1 LEFVADRNVPIEAIS
16 ARAGVAVSTVYAVFR
31 NKRGILQAI
40 RERWHQ
46 ESGQRDIYRQA
57 LEQSDPKRRLELAAY
72 ATRRQWEIGGA
83 MMAIYQAA
91 AAADPDAAA
100 ELSTA
105 LQGRRTFLTQ
115 FIDAMSGQLRLDL
128 SPKLGERS
136 VFHGAYIAIAG
147 VVDKHI
153 KSAERLNCCIDSVPG
168 LRFVRDIQRK
178 GPHPVAVPADKV
190 VELERIAGYRDN
202 AMAGVEGGLRKCSTQ
217 PARTTGNEPNLRSGV
232 HSLIVADRHGRL
244 DW

>member
-1 LEFVADRNVPIEAIS
+1 MEHVKGTLTHRQRQALATRQLIVDAACELFLEQGYLTTTIEAIS

-57 LEQSDPKRRLELAAY
+57 MEQQDPKRRLELAAY
-72 ATRRQWEIGGA
+72 ATRRQWESSSA

-105 LQGRRTFLTQ
+105 LQGRRSFLTQ
-115 FIDAMSGQLRLDL
+115 FIGGMSEQLRSDL
-128 SPKLGERS
+128 SPARAVTIFYTLTQPTI
-136 VFHGAYIAIAG
+136 YQDL
-147 VVDKHI
+147 VVEEGW
-153 KSAERLNCCIDSVPG
+153 SAEEYEIWLAETLQQQLLS
-168 LRFVRDIQRK
+168 
-178 GPHPVAVPADKV
+178 
-190 VELERIAGYRDN
+190 
-202 AMAGVEGGLRKCSTQ
+202 
-217 PARTTGNEPNLRSGV
+217 SGC
-232 HSLIVADRHGRL
+232 
-244 DW
+244 

>member
-1 LEFVADRNVPIEAIS
+1 MEKVKSTLTHRQRQALATRELIVDAACELFLAQGYMATTIEAIS

-40 RERWHQ
+40 RERWHR

-57 LEQSDPKRRLELAAY
+57 MEQSDPKRRLELAAY
-72 ATRRQWEIGGA
+72 ATRRQWETGGA

-115 FIDAMSGQLRLDL
+115 FISEMAEQLRSDL
-128 SPKLGERS
+128 SPAR
-136 VFHGAYIAIAG
+136 
-147 VVDKHI
+147 
-153 KSAERLNCCIDSVPG
+153 
-168 LRFVRDIQRK
+168 
-178 GPHPVAVPADKV
+178 AVI
-190 VELERIAGYRDN
+190 LFYT
-202 AMAGVEGGLRKCSTQ
+202 LTQ
-217 PARTTGNEPNLRSGV
+217 PTIYQDLVGEDGWSPQEYEVWLAETLQQQLLPSC
-232 HSLIVADRHGRL
+232 
-244 DW
+244 

>member
-1 LEFVADRNVPIEAIS
+1 MEKVKSNLTHRQRQALATRELIVDAACELFLTQGYMATTIEAIS

-57 LEQSDPKRRLELAAY
+57 IEQQDPRRRLELAAY
-72 ATRRQWEIGGA
+72 ATRRQWETGGA

-115 FIDAMSGQLRLDL
+115 FIDAMSGQLRLDMSQTRAAAL
-128 SPKLGERS
+128 FSTL
-136 VFHGAYIAIAG
+136 
-147 VVDKHI
+147 
-153 KSAERLNCCIDSVPG
+153 
-168 LRFVRDIQRK
+168 
-178 GPHPVAVPADKV
+178 
-190 VELERIAGYRDN
+190 
-202 AMAGVEGGLRKCSTQ
+202 TQ
-217 PARTTGNEPNLRSGV
+217 PTIYQELVGDAGWSPEEYEVWLAETLQQQLLPSR
-232 HSLIVADRHGRL
+232 
-244 DW
+244 